1 MVKRGEVWLIEFD
14 QPRGSITQQRWPCVV
29 VSPEEMDEYLSTLI
43 AAPMSTQD
51 LPAPFRIPVTFMQK
65 QGQILLDQI
74 CTLEKARLVRRLG
87 AVDED
92 TMARTLEVLQ
102 EVFAY

>member
-1 MVKRGEVWLIEFD
+1 MVKRGDVWLVDFD
-14 QPRGSITQQRWPCVV
+14 KPFGSVTQNRWPCVV

-43 AAPMSTQD
+43 MAPMSSQE

-65 QGQILLDQI
+65 QGLILLDQI
-74 CTLEKARLVRRLG
+74 CTLEKSRLVRKLG
-87 AVDED
+87 VIDDE
-92 TMARTLEVLQ
+92 TMGKTLEVLQ